1 MKGDSIPIIRIL
13 NHSHLRLGLAS
24 RIIKRATKKMSRSQK
39 YGAAVV
45 NQVVEPSK
53 YTYPQ

>member
-13 NHSHLRLGLAS
+13 SHTHLRLGLAS
-24 RIIKRATKKMSRSQK
+24 RMIKRARKKVIRSQK

-45 NQVVEPSK
+45 NQVVEPCQI
-53 YTYPQ
+53 TYPQ